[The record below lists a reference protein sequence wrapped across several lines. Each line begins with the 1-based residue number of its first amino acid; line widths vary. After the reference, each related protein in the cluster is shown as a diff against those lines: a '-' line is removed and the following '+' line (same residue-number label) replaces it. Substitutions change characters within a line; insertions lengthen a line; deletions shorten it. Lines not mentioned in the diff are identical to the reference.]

1 MIRKYKRKIKKNR
14 VTEKEKLGSVPE
26 VDDRINLN
34 S

>member
-14 VTEKEKLGSVPE
+14 VTEKEKMDSIPE
-26 VDDRINLN
+26 VGDRINLN